1 MIYERM
7 KISTFLFRSFVLNKS
22 FQFVAVYYSCG
33 KFNNNI
39 YIDRLHVNLKDVGRS
54 LVNESRVESNQP
66 DSESS
71 EINKG
76 IGKQKHIIF
85 SVAILCDP

>member
-1 MIYERM
+1 M
-7 KISTFLFRSFVLNKS
+7 
-22 FQFVAVYYSCG
+22 
-33 KFNNNI
+33 
-39 YIDRLHVNLKDVGRS
+39 NLEDVGRS

-71 EINKG
+71 EINKV